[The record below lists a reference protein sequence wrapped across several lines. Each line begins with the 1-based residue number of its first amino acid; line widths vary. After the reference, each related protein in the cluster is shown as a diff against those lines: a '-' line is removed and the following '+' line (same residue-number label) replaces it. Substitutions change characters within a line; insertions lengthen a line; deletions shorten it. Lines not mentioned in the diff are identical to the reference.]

1 MISKILNKIKKD
13 NFWKNLF
20 SNSFWAFFGDSF
32 ASIITLLV
40 TIILIRTIGNSN
52 YGLLVLGQSYM
63 QVMDVLLNIQC
74 WKSVIQY
81 GQKAIVNKRN
91 NDLYAYIRLGCILD
105 ISTAIIGGIVSLALA
120 SVIGKIFN
128 WQNELILCAQIF
140 SLTIFTHF
148 SGTPTAVLRILNKF
162 KLVAYQKI
170 ISSLIKIC
178 SLLLIMIYYKKVT
191 LIFAVTVYSITDIIG
206 NLLLILFAGYVFN
219 KEYGIKNLLKKEL
232 PTDKKSFISFTL
244 WGTLSEIVDIPVN
257 YFDVFIVSYLGT
269 NLVAVFKVF
278 KQVISILSKL
288 TTPIYQ
294 AIMPQFAE
302 LTAKGN
308 KKRGYE
314 IVKKIRNVI
323 LTIMLPC
330 SFILGITSII
340 WLDLIYGSIYAENWY
355 ILLIY
360 LFVQTLA
367 SSYTTIHPYFIT
379 LGNAKQSAL
388 YVLIANI
395 VYMFLALILANE
407 FGMLGLVISYFIQSS
422 IVISLKIK
430 HIKKNS
436 ICDIDH
442 YNEVVIIGGNHHNM
456 LGVVRAFGE
465 KGILSNVIITNANKY
480 CFIKKSKYIK
490 NCDIISEN
498 EKDIINLLKQKY
510 SKLNKK
516 AVLIPTS
523 DFAALVIDKNL
534 KSLEKRFIVPNINNR
549 ENKIVEYMDKYNQ
562 YKIIKE
568 SEINI
573 AQSWELNLQ
582 SKKIIPNNITYPC
595 ILKPLVSAYASK
607 GDITICDDK
616 ESLLAALEK
625 YKKLNYSDAILQ
637 EYIKFDQE
645 YGLIGCV
652 HNGNIILPGIIKK
665 ERIYPQ
671 KRGNVSYG
679 VIDKLENSTVNF
691 ESLFQLLKK
700 LNYSGMFDIEVF
712 VKDNK
717 FYLNEINFRNS
728 GNSYLY
734 TYCDVYIVYLWY
746 LMVCNENLKN
756 EIKKVNNNY
765 YFTDEILEIKQ
776 LLSRNISI
784 QEWNNARKSSKIS
797 FLINRRDFVPL
808 VYKFIY
814 AIFRRIDNGK

>member
-1 MISKILNKIKKD
+1 MISRILKKIKKD
-13 NFWKNLF
+13 DFWKNLF

-32 ASIITLLV
+32 ASIINLIV

-52 YGLLVLGQSYM
+52 YGFLVLGQSYM

-91 NDLYAYIRLGCILD
+91 NDLYAYVRLGCILD
-105 ISTAIIGGIVSLALA
+105 ISTAIIGGIISLALA

-128 WQNELILCAQIF
+128 WQSELILCAQIF
-140 SLTIFTHF
+140 SITIFTHF

-162 KLVAYQKI
+162 KLVALQKI
-170 ISSLIKIC
+170 ISALIKIC
-178 SLLLIMIYYKKVT
+178 SLLFIMIYYKKAT
-191 LIFAVTVYSITDIIG
+191 LTFAVSVYCITDVIG
-206 NLLLILFAGYVFN
+206 NLLLIIFAGYVFN
-219 KEYGIKNLLKKEL
+219 KEYGIKNILKKEL

-302 LTAKGN
+302 LTAKGM
-308 KKRGYE
+308 KERGYK

-330 SFILGITSII
+330 SFIIGITSIV

-367 SSYTTIHPYFIT
+367 LSYTTIHPYFVT
-379 LGNAKQSAL
+379 LGNAKQSAI
-388 YVLIANI
+388 YVMIANI
-395 VYMFLALILANE
+395 VYMFVALILANK
-407 FGMLGLVISYFIQSS
+407 FGMIGLVISYFIQSS
-422 IVISLKIK
+422 IVILLKIR
-430 HIKKNS
+430 HIKKNNLCNTEPS
-436 ICDIDH
+436 
-442 YNEVVIIGGNHHNM
+442 NEVIIIGGNHHNM
-456 LGVVRAFGE
+456 LGVLRAFGE
-465 KGILSNVIITNANKY
+465 KGILANVIITNPNKY

-490 NCDIISEN
+490 NCDIISEKEN
-498 EKDIINLLKQKY
+498 DIINLLTKKY
-510 SKLNKK
+510 SKMNKK

-534 KSLEKRFIVPNINNR
+534 KQLEKKFIVPNINNK

-568 SEINI
+568 LGINI

-582 SKKIIPNNITYPC
+582 NKKIIPNNITYPC

-607 GDITICDDK
+607 GDITICNDE
-616 ESLLAALEK
+616 ESLLAAIEK
-625 YKKLNYSDAILQ
+625 YKKLNYKNAILQ
-637 EYIKFDQE
+637 EYIKFEQE

-652 HNGNIILPGIIKK
+652 HNSNIILPGIIKK

-679 VIDKLENSTVNF
+679 IIDKVESSTVSF
-691 ESLFQLLKK
+691 TPIFQLLKE

-712 VKDNK
+712 VKDNQ

-746 LMVCNENLKN
+746 LMVCNEDLKN
-756 EIKKVNNNY
+756 ETKEVKNNY
-765 YFTDEILEIKQ
+765 YFTDEMLEIKQ
-776 LLSRNISI
+776 LLSKNISI
-784 QEWNNARKSSKIS
+784 KEWNKARKSSKIS
-797 FLINRRDFVPL
+797 FLINKHDFVPL
-808 VYKFIY
+808 LYKFVY
-814 AIFRRIDNGK
+814 AFCRRIDNEK